1 MTAPAAAAPGG
12 RAPAPPAPNDAAPPS
27 PLARRFDALRAAG
40 RRALVC
46 YVTAGHPDPARSVA
60 LLQGLEEA
68 GADVIELG
76 VPFSEP
82 LADGPVIQHS
92 SHVALGHGVD
102 LAASLALLERAR
114 LRTPVVLFSY
124 LNPILAAGPAVLDR
138 AVAAGAHGILVTD
151 LPVGADPE
159 REAWIG
165 GGRLDF
171 VRLVAPTTPA
181 GRMAEIG
188 RHGRGFVY
196 LISRLG
202 VTGEQD
208 ALADTLPATV
218 ARLRA
223 ATALPICVGFGI
235 ARPEQAAAVARLA
248 DGVVVGSALVR
259 AADDSV
265 ERAVAL
271 ARSLRAAMD
280 DAVGYAPAGGRAPDG
295 PAGI

>member
-1 MTAPAAAAPGG
+1 MTAPAAAHAPSF
-12 RAPAPPAPNDAAPPS
+12 AAAPPTARRPES
-27 PLARRFDALRAAG
+27 AVARRFADLGAAG

-60 LLQGLEEA
+60 LLQGLEAA
-68 GADVIELG
+68 GTDVIELG

-102 LAASLALLERAR
+102 LAGSLAILERAR

-124 LNPILAAGPAVLDR
+124 LNPILAAGPDVLAR
-138 AVAAGAHGILVTD
+138 AAAAGVHGVLVTD

-165 GGRLDF
+165 EGPLDF

-181 GRMAEIG
+181 ARMAEIG
-188 RHGRGFVY
+188 RHGSGFVY

-208 ALADTLPATV
+208 TLADTLPATV

-259 AADDSV
+259 AADESV
-265 ERAVAL
+265 ARAVAL

-280 DAVGYAPAGGRAPDG
+280 DAVGYAAPPGTPAR
-295 PAGI
+295 I